1 MSEASITIFPP
12 QQAEIQH
19 TFRKMFRREICGK
32 PLQQGIL
39 TLQKFEQNETGSTY
53 RLIYKAISVSES
65 VIKIGRLLG
74 LCLGILKIR
83 HASMVFCTL

>member
-1 MSEASITIFPP
+1 
-12 QQAEIQH
+12 
-19 TFRKMFRREICGK
+19 MFRREICGK

-39 TLQKFEQNETGSTY
+39 TLQRFEQNETASNY

-83 HASMVFCTL
+83 HASMFFVHCDE

>member
-1 MSEASITIFPP
+1 VLFSYYLGLVGIKSSRDRVIDGIRRRHP
-12 QQAEIQH
+12 Q
-19 TFRKMFRREICGK
+19 R
-32 PLQQGIL
+32 
-39 TLQKFEQNETGSTY
+39 FEQNETGSNY
-53 RLIYKAISVSES
+53 RLIYRAISVSES

>member
-1 MSEASITIFPP
+1 
-12 QQAEIQH
+12 
-19 TFRKMFRREICGK
+19 MFRREICGK

-39 TLQKFEQNETGSTY
+39 TPQRFEQNETGSNY